1 MLLAVVLIAVLAAGS
16 AGAGADLHDLRA
28 KRRAAVRTQ
37 VAAKAWFVPFG
48 LLVLPVDFADARAP
62 EGWDPTAELGP
73 RLAAAYGSVSLSDYV
88 SVASHAHAQL
98 EVTLGPLIHLPG
110 TREDYSDLGW
120 NGSTRTRAMAR
131 TALEAAASLGVDFS
145 RADRDG
151 DGEVD
156 GVLLLHADVGLEN
169 DPDEG
174 LIVPL
179 QFFLEEPVVHRGV
192 RAQSYAVASWRSPLG
207 VWAHET
213 AHLFGLEDRYDVAV
227 PSSGEVVP
235 RGGLGAFSLMSAGYW
250 GSGDGH
256 DPALIDAYSASQ
268 LGWCQLELLRGD
280 GTQQVPVWRGDLAYR
295 IWSNGEVGPE
305 FFVVERRGASARSD
319 DYGVPA
325 EYDGGVPA
333 GLVISH
339 VDETLPEGQA
349 SSNQWPDRHL
359 RVRLVEADGD
369 TSVARGLDRGDD
381 GDVFPGATGDASFT
395 PESDPTSDG
404 YTRPSGIRITDI
416 GSQTIT
422 VDDRVSYA
430 GDVTLSFQGG
440 DLPAFFLDLAER
452 GWPLNHPE
460 ATITIES
467 GAEYGTFTGGVTVDS
482 FTLQAEGEGFWRSA
496 HLIWEPAAAL
506 PAGAVTVFDILVHAR
521 DDVGTLRTVAHVS
534 RAWAW
539 TSASPPLDI
548 VGSWPGLWRID
559 HPNDDAA
566 TTWHRWLGADG
577 VTADGSPVLACT
589 GADYTQATAWP
600 QVIYANGTDAV
611 LVSELLPTEVT
622 AVRLVHHVEAE
633 ALPTGI
639 GVDAAVIEW
648 EDSGGNVVP
657 GVPVEGYPTTT
668 ADGAQHVLHGRAAWA
683 GVDSVTTA
691 GAPLWRI
698 DVVPLPTGQGP
709 WRLRLR
715 FATSP
720 AFRERGWLVARLDT
734 LRGLAPASAFPVAV
748 EGRETGGRVSWQ
760 WPGPPATAGFLVQ
773 RSEDGGNGWTELG
786 TTSAGTTAFDLAAP
800 WPADVRRLLRVVAR
814 TSLGDIA
821 SRAVLWT
828 RADDFGPKGGLG
840 VPRPNP
846 ARTRVLI
853 PVDAAFDP
861 HAELLIVDA
870 RGCVVRRWTLA
881 GGAYDVVWD
890 GTDGA
895 GRRSAAGAYEIQLRV
910 EGRTFTRK
918 VTWLR

>member
-1 MLLAVVLIAVLAAGS
+1 LTVAVGLLLLAVTAAGT
-16 AGAGADLHDLRA
+16 ADGGADLHDLRA
-28 KRRAAVRTQ
+28 QRRATVRAQ

-73 RLAAAYGSVSLSDYV
+73 RLAAAYGSQSLSDYV
-88 SVASHAHAQL
+88 SVASHDHAQL

-110 TREDYSDLGW
+110 TRQDYSDLGW
-120 NGSTRTRAMAR
+120 NGATRTRAMAR
-131 TALEAAASLGVDFS
+131 TALEAAAALGVDFA

-179 QFFLEEPVVHRGV
+179 QHFLEEPVVHRGV
-192 RAQSYAVASWRSPLG
+192 RAQSYAVAAWRSPLG

-213 AHLFGLEDRYDVAV
+213 AHLFGLEDRYDLAV

-235 RGGLGAFSLMSAGYW
+235 RGGLGVFSLMSAGYW

-268 LGWCQLELLRGD
+268 LGWCRLESLRGD
-280 GTQQVPVWRGDLAYR
+280 GTQPVPVGGGDLAYR
-295 IWSNGEVGPE
+295 VWSNGEVGPE
-305 FFVVERRGASARSD
+305 FFVVERRGASAQ
-319 DYGVPA
+319 
-325 EYDGGVPA
+325 YDGGVPA
-333 GLVISH
+333 GLVITH

-369 TSVARGLDRGDD
+369 TSVARGLDLGDD
-381 GDVFPGATGDASFT
+381 GDVFPGATGNVSFT
-395 PESDPTSDG
+395 PESDPASEG
-404 YTRPSGIRITDI
+404 YARASGIRITDI
-416 GSQTIT
+416 GPQTIT

-440 DLPAFFLDLAER
+440 VLPAFFLDLAES
-452 GWPLNHPE
+452 GWPLQDPE

-467 GAEYGTFTGGVTVDS
+467 GAEYGTFDGGVTVNS
-482 FTLQAEGEGFWRSA
+482 FSLQTEGEGLWRSA

-506 PAGAVTVFDILVHAR
+506 PPGAVTAFDILVHAR
-521 DDVGTLRTVAHVS
+521 DEAGALRVVAHVS

-548 VGSWPGLWRID
+548 AGAWPGPWRID
-559 HPNDDAA
+559 HPNDDAG
-566 TTWHRWLGADG
+566 TTWHRWLDADG
-577 VTADGSPVLACT
+577 MTADGSPVLACT
-589 GADYTQATAWP
+589 GAEFTEATAWP

-611 LVSELLPTEVT
+611 LVSELLPAEVT
-622 AVRLVHHVEAE
+622 AVQMVHHAEAE
-633 ALPTGI
+633 ALPTGA

-648 EDSGGNVVP
+648 EDSGGSVVS
-657 GVPVEGYPTTT
+657 GVPVDGYPTAT
-668 ADGAQHVLHGRAAWA
+668 AGDAQHVLHGRPAWA
-683 GVDSVTTA
+683 GVDSLTA
-691 GAPLWRI
+691 TGAPVWRV
-698 DVVPLPTGQGP
+698 DVVPLPAGQGP

-734 LRGLAPASAFPVAV
+734 LRGEPPASAFPVAV
-748 EGRETGGRVSWQ
+748 EPRESGGCLRWQ
-760 WPGPPATAGFLVQ
+760 WSGLPGATGFVVQ
-773 RSEDGGNGWTELG
+773 FSEDGGKAWADLGAAADG
-786 TTSAGTTAFDLAAP
+786 TTTTFDLRVP
-800 WPADVRRLLRVVAR
+800 WPADARRLLRVVAQ
-814 TSLGDIA
+814 TPLGDIA
-821 SRAVLWT
+821 SRAVVWT
-828 RADDFGPKGGLG
+828 EANDFGPRGGLG
-840 VPRPNP
+840 IPRPNP
-846 ARTRVLI
+846 GRTHVLI
-853 PVDAAFDP
+853 PVDAAFDTR
-861 HAELLIVDA
+861 AELLILDV
-870 RGCVVRRWTLA
+870 RGRVVRRWALA
-881 GGAYDVVWD
+881 GGAYDVLWD

-895 GRRSAAGAYEIQLRV
+895 GRRSAAGAYEILLRA
-910 EGRTFTRK
+910 EGRTPTRK
-918 VTWLR
+918 VTWLP